1 VTQRRR
7 VDWSVILAG
16 DVPAPRIRH
25 EPVPRDAVALLSAF
39 DELLALDD
47 PDGILRRAVELARA
61 PIGLARAAIFLLD
74 RSRDLMLGTWGSDLH
89 GAIVDEHQIMYA
101 VGEPDRTAFRRAQE
115 DGAPFTVF
123 EGCPIVEHRGA
134 ETVIGGRGWVAYTP
148 IRSGDAPIGM
158 LFNDAGLSG
167 APVDPARQAQAA
179 MLCSLVGSLLDPVR
193 SARGRGPGDPRRRR
207 SGAGRRPRRRSCPR
221 IPPSPSA
228 TSPNGWRSAT
238 RASRAPSRRRWGCRW
253 SPTATGC
260 ASTGSRRCSTPG
272 GGTSS
277 RPPSRPDSAATRS
290 FTACSAR
297 SGTRRP
303 ASTCVGGFDIRTLK
317 GSRAPRDGLWRPSRL
332 RPTRFSIGTAALS
345 G

>member
-1 VTQRRR
+1 MTQRRR

-158 LFNDAGLSG
+158 LFNDAGTSA
-167 APVDPARQAQAA
+167 APVDPARQAHAA
-179 MLCSLVGSLLDPVR
+179 ILCALLGSLLDPVR
-193 SARGRGPGDPRRRR
+193 STRGLAPLGPEKSSERGLAAAATAILSQDPSLPVSEVAARLAVSHPRLARAFKAEMGLSLVAYRNR
-207 SGAGRRPRRRSCPR
+207 LRLERFTALLDTGRRNLLEAALEAGFGSYAQFHRVF
-221 IPPSPSA
+221 
-228 TSPNGWRSAT
+228 
-238 RASRAPSRRRWGCRW
+238 RALRHE
-253 SPTATGC
+253 
-260 ASTGSRRCSTPG
+260 
-272 GGTSS
+272 
-277 RPPSRPDSAATRS
+277 
-290 FTACSAR
+290 
-297 SGTRRP
+297 
-303 ASTCVGGFDIRTLK
+303 
-317 GSRAPRDGLWRPSRL
+317 APRDHLRRRL
-332 RPTRFSIGTAALS
+332 
-345 G
+345 

>member
-1 VTQRRR
+1 MTQRRR

-74 RSRDLMLGTWGSDLH
+74 RSRDLMLGTWGSDLR

-193 SARGRGPGDPRRRR
+193 SARGLGPLRPPASSERSLAAAAAAILSEDPTLPVGDVAERLAVSHPRLARAFKAEMGLSLVAYRNRLRVDRFTALLDTGRRNLLEAALEAGFGSYAQFHRVFRALRHEAPREHLRRR
-207 SGAGRRPRRRSCPR
+207 
-221 IPPSPSA
+221 
-228 TSPNGWRSAT
+228 
-238 RASRAPSRRRWGCRW
+238 
-253 SPTATGC
+253 
-260 ASTGSRRCSTPG
+260 
-272 GGTSS
+272 
-277 RPPSRPDSAATRS
+277 
-290 FTACSAR
+290 
-297 SGTRRP
+297 
-303 ASTCVGGFDIRTLK
+303 L
-317 GSRAPRDGLWRPSRL
+317 
-332 RPTRFSIGTAALS
+332 
-345 G
+345 